1 MEKELNILMID
12 DHPTII
18 EGYKMILSYNKDVKK
33 HILIAK
39 DCDQAI
45 SRIIKAKLTNGFD
58 MFFIDVQ
65 LPASKVGSLTS
76 GEDLAKYAKK
86 EFPEAKIVILT
97 TIDNAIRLQNIIN
110 SIPHDSILI
119 KSDTTAKILRIA
131 FESVLNGEQYYS
143 KTVAKIKNRII
154 KNVDNLDDYDMK
166 ILYHISKGV
175 RTNKLVQ
182 HMNLSLSAIEK
193 RKKQIK
199 AKFDIK
205 GDDEQ
210 LLLEAKKR
218 GYL

>member
-1 MEKELNILMID
+1 MEKTLNILMID
-12 DHPTII
+12 DHPTIL
-18 EGYKMILSYNKDVKK
+18 EGYKTILSYDKDKKK

-45 SRIIKAKLTNGFD
+45 SRIKSAKLTNGFD
-58 MFFIDVQ
+58 MFFIDIQ
-65 LPASKVGSLTS
+65 IPASKDGSLTS

-97 TIDNAIRLQNIIN
+97 RIESAIRLQNIIN
-110 SIPHDSILI
+110 LVPHDSILI
-119 KSDTTAKILRIA
+119 KSDATAKMLRKA
-131 FESVLNGEQYYS
+131 FETVLKGEKYYS
-143 KTVAKIKNRII
+143 KTVKIIKNRII
-154 KNVDNLDDYDMK
+154 QNNDNLDDIDMK

-182 HMNLSLSAIEK
+182 HMDLSLSAVEK

-199 AKFDIK
+199 SKFDIK

-218 GYL
+218 GYI